1 MLTYE
6 FLQLCKRYNGG
17 EGKYKAK
24 CPCGCS
30 RAYTLNV
37 TAKDGI
43 TLIYC
48 QSGCKAKDIVDTLG
62 ITFDDLRDERN
73 MSWATEAIVCR

>member
-1 MLTYE
+1 MTTYE

-30 RAYTLNV
+30 RAYTL
-37 TAKDGI
+37 
-43 TLIYC
+43 
-48 QSGCKAKDIVDTLG
+48 
-62 ITFDDLRDERN
+62 DERN